1 MLFITYENKIICQRQ
16 NVSICIDYSGVG
28 ETQAEAIIKLIEKE
42 GHFENIEITKDL
54 QKIDRIVSAR

>member
-1 MLFITYENKIICQRQ
+1 MFITYENKIICQRQ

-28 ETQAEAIIKLIEKE
+28 ETQAETIIKLIKTE
-42 GHFENIEITKDL
+42 GHCVNVEIIKDL